1 MCEIAIHAVDK
12 LHQGTSDSSVMYIPI
27 CPVTAINAQ
36 YVVRQ
41 REAWRNGT
49 PGPDF
54 PGGEGEARHAG
65 RPTEAKLRQW
75 AGREALQSMGLEK
88 LVPGSAPT
96 PGQREVVG
104 QANAILG
111 F

>member
-1 MCEIAIHAVDK
+1 M
-12 LHQGTSDSSVMYIPI
+12 LYIPI

-36 YVVRQ
+36 YAARQ

-54 PGGEGEARHAG
+54 PGGEGEARHQG
-65 RPTEAKLRQW
+65 RPTDGMLRQW
-75 AGREALQSMGLEK
+75 AGQDALRSMGLEK
-88 LVPGSAPT
+88 LVPSTGAT
-96 PGQREVVG
+96 TGQREVVA